1 MIFSDFSEPDVMAEL
16 VSKMLFEIK
25 AVNFSPD
32 KPYHLTSGI
41 VSPVY
46 IDCRKLISF
55 ARVRSTIMDF
65 ATTIVLR
72 NIGFE
77 SIDVIAGGETA
88 GIPFAA
94 FLAERL
100 SLPMIY
106 VRKKLKSHGKKSQIE
121 GFISKGNRVLIIEDS
136 VTLGG
141 SMLDFAKIIRSA
153 GGIVQNG
160 IGLFFY
166 GIFPEIP
173 IRLRENGI
181 NLNYI
186 VTWNDI
192 IKVAEKMQIFDQQVL
207 QEVRCF
213 IDNPMQ
219 WSERHGGISK
229 I

>member
-1 MIFSDFSEPDVMAEL
+1 MIFNDFSEPEVMAEL

-32 KPYHLTSGI
+32 KPYRLTSGI
-41 VSPVY
+41 ISPVY
-46 IDCRKLISF
+46 IDFRKLISF
-55 ARVRSTIMDF
+55 ARTRSTIMDF

-106 VRKKLKSHGKKSQIE
+106 VRKKAKGHGKKTKIE
-121 GFISKGNRVLIIEDS
+121 GYISKGDRILIIEDS

-141 SMLDFAKIIRSA
+141 SLLDFVKVIRDS
-153 GGIVQNG
+153 GGIVKDS

-166 GIFPEIP
+166 GIFPEVP
-173 IRLRENGI
+173 LLLQENNI
-181 NLNYI
+181 NLHYL

-192 IKVAEKMQIFDQQVL
+192 LKVAKKMPIFDKHVIK
-207 QEVRCF
+207 EVECF
-213 IDNPMQ
+213 IENPMQ
-219 WSERHGGISK
+219 WSEKHGGISK